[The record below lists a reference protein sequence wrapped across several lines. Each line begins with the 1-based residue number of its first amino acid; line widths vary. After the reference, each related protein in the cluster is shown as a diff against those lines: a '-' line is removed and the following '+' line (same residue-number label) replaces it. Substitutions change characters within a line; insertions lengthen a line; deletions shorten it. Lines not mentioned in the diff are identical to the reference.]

1 MLVLFNVKQNFMVY
15 HSRHGIRTLGS
26 YKQHEIDLRLKTYYK
41 FMFVRHPITRL
52 VSAFREKFNNRT
64 DPRDVFFY
72 ETVPDMLKYSG
83 KFNKATF
90 NKLTTNV
97 DFSDFL
103 NYAFASGKMVPGNN
117 HWGLMENLCSPCV
130 IQYDFIGTQETFT
143 QDTKYLLSTVFKS
156 NQSIPAARRPTD
168 TGESTSLSY
177 FKNISKGLVKKVID
191 FYTRDALLFNY
202 NLSTFK

>member
-1 MLVLFNVKQNFMVY
+1 MFF
-15 HSRHGIRTLGS
+15 HSSHGIKTLGS

-64 DPRDVFFY
+64 DPRDSNFY

-90 NKLTTNV
+90 NNLKTKV

-103 NYAFASGKMVPGNN
+103 TYAFTSGKKVHGND
-117 HWGLMENLCSPCV
+117 HWGSMENLCSPCA

-143 QDTKYLLSTVFKS
+143 QDTNYLLLTVFKS
-156 NQSIPAARRPTD
+156 NQSIPTPRRPTG

-177 FKNISKGLVKKVID
+177 FKNISKELVKKVID

-202 NLSTFK
+202 NLDAFK